1 MSNRR
6 NTGYTG
12 RIALPRDPRSIA
24 LSAQLAADARAR
36 AAEKAEADRRA
47 AAQRAAPARS
57 AAVRPRVPR
66 VAPNAPRT
74 AQTPPPAAPSRQAAA
89 QPLEHRYTGVHVE
102 RRADGSTAYRI
113 SF

>member
-1 MSNRR
+1 MSKR
-6 NTGYTG
+6 NSGFTG
-12 RIALPRDPRSIA
+12 RIAITRDPRA
-24 LSAQLAADARAR
+24 VAVSAQLAADARAR

-47 AAQRAAPARS
+47 AAQRAAQARS

-66 VAPNAPRT
+66 VAPNPPRA
-74 AQTPPPAAPSRQAAA
+74 AQTPPPAAPARQAAT
-89 QPLEHRYTGVHVE
+89 QPVEHRYTGVYVE